1 MGFYGVATSLAYLE
15 RYDEAVPN
23 FQKAI
28 RLVPSFIAA
37 HEYLG
42 WTYAELGKFSE
53 ALECYRSAMS
63 LAPNSAQL
71 HSELSEV
78 YKQMGNEEVAQQLR
92 LKADEFRGDGA
103 DPAIPNPK
111 RPIYKEPVAGR

>member
-1 MGFYGVATSLAYLE
+1 LAYLE

-23 FQKAI
+23 FQQAI
-28 RLVPSFIAA
+28 RLAPSFIAA

-53 ALECYRSAMS
+53 ALEFYSSAMS

-78 YKQMGNEEVAQQLR
+78 YEKMGNKEVAQQLSS
-92 LKADEFRGDGA
+92 KADELRGSGV
-103 DPAIPNPK
+103 DPALPVQK
-111 RPIYKEPVAGR
+111 RPINKATAPRT

>member
-1 MGFYGVATSLAYLE
+1 MGFYGVGISLAYLE

-23 FQKAI
+23 FQQAI
-28 RLVPSFIAA
+28 RLDPSFIAA

-53 ALECYRSAMS
+53 ALDCYSSAMC

-71 HSELSEV
+71 HSELSEI
-78 YKQMGNEEVAQQLR
+78 YEDMGNREVAQQLR
-92 LKADEFRGDGA
+92 SKANELRGMGV

-111 RPIYKEPVAGR
+111 KPINKQATPHS